1 MYVRIEEQLLLFFA
15 SFVCGALLSVFYD
28 IIRMSR
34 MALGVRY
41 GGIKL
46 PDRRG
51 LSLPLLPKKEKTAP
65 RPRTKRMLNAA
76 VFFGD
81 LLFFV
86 VAAFAMLCVFFN
98 YGGGRVRGA
107 GIFLAV
113 CGFLACHFTVGAI
126 VIRLFAVIKLALG
139 ITVEYLLF
147 FLLFPV
153 KRLLWPVLRAVL
165 RVVRRGIGTVY
176 LRMYTKNYEK
186 KAVNTLCGLKAK

>member
-28 IIRMSR
+28 VIRMSR

-46 PDRRG
+46 PERSG
-51 LSLPLLPKKEKTAP
+51 INLPLLPKKEKVSP

-76 VFFGD
+76 VFVGD

-98 YGGGRVRGA
+98 YGGGKVRGA

-113 CGFLACHFTVGAI
+113 CGFLGCHFTVGAI
-126 VIRLFAVIKLALG
+126 VIRLFAVIKLAFG
-139 ITVEYLLF
+139 IVVEYLLF
-147 FLLFPV
+147 FLFFPV
-153 KRLLWPVLRAVL
+153 
-165 RVVRRGIGTVY
+165 
-176 LRMYTKNYEK
+176 
-186 KAVNTLCGLKAK
+186 